1 MGENIDWGWWLEQW
15 DRQQTGY
22 LPDRERRY
30 AAMFDVLEAQL
41 PEEFTAVDLAS
52 GPGSLSQRLLD
63 RFPKARC
70 IAVDLDPVLMAL
82 GQGSLGD
89 MGGRLRWVEV
99 DINEESWV
107 ESLDVEQVDA
117 ILSTTA
123 LHWLPVER
131 LINLYRQLSQLIRP
145 GGVPLN
151 GDHMSFAANM
161 PGFNQ
166 VAEAVKDRRRST
178 FFNEQGIENWQGW
191 WDALRSEQGLKDLF
205 KQRDRRF
212 VWREDVWA
220 DPGYELQ
227 VAALKEVGFA
237 EVGTIWQNM
246 DNRVLMAIR

>member
-52 GPGSLSQRLLD
+52 GP
-63 RFPKARC
+63 
-70 IAVDLDPVLMAL
+70 
-82 GQGSLGD
+82 GSLGD

-145 GGVPLN
+145 GGVLLN

-246 DNRVLMAIR
+246 DNRVLMAIL